1 MSSSTIR
8 FTPEFIKACETLWRD
23 GFDKGVNGEDEHPD
37 FKSFFIDT
45 CPKVREEPSFE
56 EMEKLPFNPTKCEA
70 RVEKHGFAIQC
81 TRSPFGTGCLCK
93 THQNMFDKLP
103 DGKDIP
109 YGRFNK
115 PRPDVTLDKG
125 NPISWGPKKTRNKS
139 TNNQKPSQSK
149 LKVGEMRDYLSS
161 RIPSEDFRNLKKKEL
176 TKLYLDVK
184 EKENTSSDEEN
195 TPKST
200 TTEKVEEQSTEQPEE
215 QSTEQP
221 EEQSTEQPVENTP
234 EEQST
239 EQPVEN
245 TPEEQS
251 EKQSTEQPEE
261 NHIGEQPEENHIGEQ
276 PEEQPEEKHQ
286 DDATGTGL
294 SLEPVKPIQLTTV
307 SEYKAL
313 FKELSIDSSGM
324 RGIRAYKQAYD
335 NYLKEKEEAEK
346 TLDMSDVEDDDLQE
360 DKHSY
365 DETDFEGVSYL
376 EDEDSGKIYNMRH
389 QYVGKW
395 NSDFDGINWVS
406 DEFKDAHESARP

>member
-8 FTPEFIKACETLWRD
+8 FTPEFIKACETLWQD

-56 EMEKLPFNPTKCEA
+56 EMENLPFNPTKCEA
-70 RVEKHGFAIQC
+70 RVEKHGYAIQC

-93 THQNMFDKLP
+93 THQKMFDKLP
-103 DGKDIP
+103 EGKDIP

-125 NPISWGPKKTRNKS
+125 NPIAWGPKKPRNKS
-139 TNNQKPSQSK
+139 TNNLKPSQPK

-176 TKLYLDVK
+176 TQLYLNVK

-200 TTEKVEEQSTEQPEE
+200 T
-215 QSTEQP
+215 
-221 EEQSTEQPVENTP
+221 EQPVENTP

-239 EQPVEN
+239 EQPVEKPDEQHVEN

-251 EKQSTEQPEE
+251 TEQ
-261 NHIGEQPEENHIGEQ
+261 Q
-276 PEEQPEEKHQ
+276 EEKPDEKPDEKPE

-346 TLDMSDVEDDDLQE
+346 TQDMSDVEDDDLQE

-406 DEFKDAHESARP
+406 DEFKDAHDSARP

>member
-56 EMEKLPFNPTKCEA
+56 EMENLPFNPSKCEA
-70 RVEKHGFAIQC
+70 RVEKHGYAIQC

-93 THQNMFDKLP
+93 THQKMFDKLP
-103 DGKDIP
+103 EGKDIP

-125 NPISWGPKKTRNKS
+125 NPITWGPKKTRSKS
-139 TNNQKPSQSK
+139 TNNQKTSQPK
-149 LKVGEMRDYLSS
+149 MKVGEMRDYLSS

-176 TKLYLDVK
+176 TQLYLDVK

-200 TTEKVEEQSTEQPEE
+200 TTEKVEEQSTEQP
-215 QSTEQP
+215 
-221 EEQSTEQPVENTP
+221 VENTP
-234 EEQST
+234 EEQPDEQSE
-239 EQPVEN
+239 EQPDEKSEEQSEEKSEEQ
-245 TPEEQS
+245 PEEQS
-251 EKQSTEQPEE
+251 EE
-261 NHIGEQPEENHIGEQ
+261 NTS
-276 PEEQPEEKHQ
+276 EEQPEEKPQ

-294 SLEPVKPIQLTTV
+294 SLEPVKSIQLTTV

-324 RGIRAYKQAYD
+324 RGIRAYIQAYD

-376 EDEDSGKIYNMRH
+376 EDEDSGKIYNMKH

>member
-8 FTPEFIKACETLWRD
+8 FTPEFIKACKTLWQD
-23 GFDKGVNGEDEHPD
+23 GFDKGVNGGDEHPD

-56 EMEKLPFNPTKCEA
+56 EMENLPFNPTKCEA
-70 RVEKHGFAIQC
+70 RVEKHGYAIQC
-81 TRSPFGTGCLCK
+81 TRSPFGNGCLCK
-93 THQNMFDKLP
+93 THQKMFDKLP

-139 TNNQKPSQSK
+139 TNNQKPSQPK

-184 EKENTSSDEEN
+184 EKENSSSDEEN

-200 TTEKVEEQSTEQPEE
+200 T
-215 QSTEQP
+215 
-221 EEQSTEQPVENTP
+221 EQPVENTP
-234 EEQST
+234 EEQFT
-239 EQPVEN
+239 
-245 TPEEQS
+245 
-251 EKQSTEQPEE
+251 
-261 NHIGEQPEENHIGEQ
+261 EQ
-276 PEEQPEEKHQ
+276 PEEQPEEKPEEKPEEQ
-286 DDATGTGL
+286 PEEKPEEKPEDDATGTGL

-335 NYLKEKEEAEK
+335 NYLKEKEEAEN
-346 TLDMSDVEDDDLQE
+346 TQDMSDVEDDDLQE

-376 EDEDSGKIYNMRH
+376 EDEDSGKIYNMKH